1 VPFFFFVLAALVFW
15 EETQAPLAADRRPG
29 TRRMAG
35 HITRNPKTEL
45 EKPEPEPEK
54 PEPEKPEHNFG

>member
-1 VPFFFFVLAALVFW
+1 MI
-15 EETQAPLAADRRPG
+15 
-29 TRRMAG
+29 MAG
-35 HITRNPKTEL
+35 HITRNPKTEF